1 MSEAERNAAGAVSK
15 TIAPISVD
23 ELRKFAGNFATGV
36 VVLTTYGRDGTL
48 YGLTMNAI
56 SSVCLEPPLFL
67 ACVARGSATL
77 EPLLETGAFA
87 LNILARDQDVVSNT
101 FASKNPDKFA
111 EIAHRKGK
119 LDLPLIEGALA
130 CAEFR
135 VVNTLDAGDHVII
148 VGEALASTAG
158 DGAPLGYFRG
168 KYAIIG
174 D

>member
-1 MSEAERNAAGAVSK
+1 VSETNENADA
-15 TIAPISVD
+15 IAPIGVD
-23 ELRKFAGNFATGV
+23 ELRNFAGSFATGV
-36 VVLTTYGRDGTL
+36 VVLTTYGADGAL
-48 YGLTMNAI
+48 YGLTMNAV

-87 LNILARDQDVVSNT
+87 LNILARDQDVISNA

-111 EIAHRKGK
+111 EIAHRKGI

-130 CAEFR
+130 SAEFC

-148 VGEALASTAG
+148 VGEAVASTAG
-158 DGAPLGYFRG
+158 DGAPLCYFRG
-168 KYAIIG
+168 KYASIG

>member
-1 MSEAERNAAGAVSK
+1 VSDTDANAAA
-15 TIAPISVD
+15 IAPIGVD
-23 ELRKFAGNFATGV
+23 ELRKFAGSFATGV
-36 VVLTTYGRDGTL
+36 VVLTTYGKDGAL
-48 YGLTMNAI
+48 YGLTMNAV

-87 LNILARDQDVVSNT
+87 LNILARDQEVISNT

-111 EIAHRKGK
+111 EIAHRKGR

-130 CAEFR
+130 SAEFR
-135 VVNTLDAGDHVII
+135 VVDTLDAGDHVII
-148 VGEALASTAG
+148 VGEAVASTAG

-168 KYAIIG
+168 KYASIAE
-174 D
+174 

>member
-1 MSEAERNAAGAVSK
+1 VSDTDANAAAV
-15 TIAPISVD
+15 APIGVD
-23 ELRKFAGNFATGV
+23 ELRKFAGSFATGV
-36 VVLTTYGRDGTL
+36 VVLTTYGKDGAL
-48 YGLTMNAI
+48 YGLTMNAV

-77 EPLLETGAFA
+77 EPVLETGAFA
-87 LNILARDQDVVSNT
+87 LNILARDQEVISNT

-130 CAEFR
+130 SAEFR
-135 VVNTLDAGDHVII
+135 VVDTLDAGDHVII
-148 VGEALASTAG
+148 VGEAVASTAG
-158 DGAPLGYFRG
+158 DGAPLAYFRG
-168 KYAIIG
+168 KYASIP